1 MTTLTETLHAGGYIV
16 SEANGALSREEVVIA
31 ASQTLVPGRVLG
43 KVADGG
49 PGGGAVTVGAAVA
62 AAGNIGNGVFG
73 TPTAAAGAPAGDYSV
88 VIIEP
93 ASNAGTFAVFKPD
106 GSLDGTGVVAVAY
119 NGTINFTLADG
130 GTDFVAGDR
139 WTVPVSYADAA
150 AAGQYKAFNQ
160 DGTDGSQVAAGI
172 SFDDVVTG
180 VGETKKATV
189 HVRHCEVRGSDLTW
203 PSDIESGEKAL
214 AIEQLLALGIIVR

>member
-1 MTTLTETLHAGGYIV
+1 MPTLTETLHAGGYIV

-43 KVADGG
+43 KVAKGG

-62 AAGNIGNGVFG
+62 GTNVGNGVFG
-73 TPTAAAGAPAGDYSV
+73 VATADAGAPAGDYKV

-93 ASNAGTFAVFKPD
+93 ATNAGSFAVFKPD

-130 GTDFVAGDR
+130 ATDFAAGDR

-150 AAGQYKAFNQ
+150 TAGQYKAFNQ

-172 SFDDVVTG
+172 AFADVVTG
-180 VGETKKATV
+180 VGETKRATV
-189 HVRHCEVRGSDLTW
+189 NVRQCEVRGSDLTW
-203 PSDIESGEKAL
+203 PGDIDPGEKAL
-214 AIEQLLALGIIVR
+214 AIEQLLALGIVVR